1 MSATEIVVAILGAL
15 GGTGGIIQLIIAI
28 NKIRQGQIKEQKD
41 RQFDMKSQ
49 RDDALARANLLQD
62 ELDAMHRLVNDE
74 RTKVAKLEGQ
84 LLRAGIQPVTNP
96 TANLP
101 VTTPTAPQSVQ
112 NSTEL
117 SERGKF

>member
-1 MSATEIVVAILGAL
+1 MSAAEIVVATLGAL

-28 NKIRQGQIKEQKD
+28 NKIRQGKIKEQKD

-49 RDDALARANLLQD
+49 RDDALARADLLQD

-84 LLRAGIQPVTNP
+84 LLRAGIQPITNP
-96 TANLP
+96 TANTP
-101 VTTPTAPQSVQ
+101 VTNPTTKPPVV
-112 NSTEL
+112 E
-117 SERGKF
+117 